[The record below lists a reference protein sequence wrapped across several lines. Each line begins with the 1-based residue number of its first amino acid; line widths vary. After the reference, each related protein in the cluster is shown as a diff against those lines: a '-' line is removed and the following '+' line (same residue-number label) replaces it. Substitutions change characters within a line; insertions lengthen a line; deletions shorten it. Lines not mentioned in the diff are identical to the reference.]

1 MKPDEVNSSQPP
13 VRVLILEDSLRDAKL
28 IASTLKDK
36 GYRVYYE
43 VTDSPELFRESL
55 EKAEYDLILADFN
68 LHNWNARDAIEIL
81 KKSGKDIP
89 LIVVTG
95 SLGDEAAVD
104 CIKLGAADFVLKDR
118 PARLPAAVQR
128 ALEEKRLRVE
138 NKRAEEAAREI
149 SRRLQVLMGNLPGMA
164 YRCRN
169 TPEWP
174 MEFVSEGCLAL
185 TGYTPEEMTNHRGT
199 KYGDLIHPEDKAA
212 VYREVQEAVRAGRP
226 FQLEYRIT
234 TKDGRL
240 VHVWEQ
246 GRLVA
251 GSGLGEQWLEG
262 FITDVTPRKQAEI
275 ELRRVNRALRTISLC
290 DEVLVRATEEPHLL
304 EDICGILVREGGYRM
319 AWVGFAENDEG
330 KSVRPVAHAGFEERY
345 LQTADITWADTER
358 GRGPTGTAI
367 RTGKPVVARNTQTE
381 SHLDPWREEQL
392 KRGYASGIAL
402 PIFLNDQVLG
412 GLTIYAKEVD
422 AFDSEEVRLLT
433 ELCNDL
439 EYGIQTLRTRAE
451 RKQAEEDLR
460 LARFSVD
467 HASDSII
474 WSDIQSRIIYAN
486 EAACRNLGRFLEEL
500 LSSTIPE
507 IDPLFPKE
515 GWGTYWQTL
524 RTLGTLT
531 FETQCI
537 SKLGGV
543 LTLEVT
549 ANYQEF
555 NGEGYCFAF
564 GRDITERKRAEEA
577 LRESERKYRQLHESM
592 MDGFARGDKD
602 GRLVEVNDAFCK
614 IVGYT
619 PEELSKL
626 TYRDLTPER
635 WHDAENDILEKQVL
649 TRGYSEIYEKEYRR
663 KDGAIIP
670 VELRTYLMLDESGNP
685 SGMWAIV
692 RDITERTWAERMLQE
707 YEKVVE
713 GTDELIV
720 VVDRDYR
727 HLLANRAFLDK
738 VGLEREEV
746 ICCSVSEV
754 LGRELF
760 ERVVKQKMDECF
772 QGKVV
777 RYEAKRQ
784 YPKLGER
791 DIFAS
796 YFPIEG
802 AHGVDRLAC
811 VLQDITERKR
821 AEEALR
827 ESERKFRRFAET
839 ITEVFW
845 TADHLLTKMLYV
857 SPSYERVWGRSC
869 ASLYKNPGSF
879 LEAIHPQDRE
889 RVLANLE
896 ARKNSQ
902 PFDHEYRIVQP
913 DGVVRWIWDR
923 GFPARD
929 EPGGGVWWVGV
940 AQDITERKQA
950 EEALIAERHLL
961 HTVMDNLP
969 DLIYFKDRESH
980 FTRINLAHAK
990 SFGLSHPSEAVG
1002 KADFDFHTAEHAQ
1015 EAWRDEQ
1022 EIIRTG
1028 RPLVDKEEKIVRQ
1041 DGRVTWVSTT
1051 KMPLRDPNG
1060 NIIGTFGVS
1069 RDITKRMLAEEA
1081 LRESEAELAAAQR
1094 IAHIGSWHWNIQ
1106 TDTGYWSDETIRI
1119 FGLTPDQMKDQRKSF
1134 LEMVHPADRMSV
1146 DQAMT
1151 DALNGTGEYDVIYRF
1166 QLPDG
1171 TEKVIHSEAEVLKD
1185 QAGNPLVMRGTN
1197 HDITELKRAE
1207 GELRLAQ
1214 FSLEHAS
1221 DGVFW
1226 MDSQGRIISG
1236 NESAC
1241 RSLGRSR
1248 EELLSLSIPDIDP
1261 LVPKETWGAFWNE
1274 VKSCGSKT
1282 FETQH
1287 QTKQGG
1293 CFPVEITANYL
1304 EFDGKEYSCAFVRDI
1319 TERKQ
1324 AEEELYQSRQLL
1336 QSILDTIP
1344 QRVFW
1349 KDRNILYLGCNK
1361 AFAIDAGLKD
1371 PAEIIGKNDYELPW
1385 RETAECYRADDKQV
1399 MENAA
1404 PRLNF
1409 EEPQHRP
1416 DGSQWW
1422 LRSSKL
1428 PLRDQEGKVVGLIG
1442 TYEDITQRKHIEAE
1456 LQRQQNF
1463 VQAVLDSVQSGIVAC
1478 DERGIL
1484 TLFNQATREMHGL
1497 PQEAIPA
1504 EEWAQHYGLYRA
1516 DGKTP
1521 MKKEEIPLFR
1531 ALQGEQLSNIEMVI
1545 IPEHGERHV
1554 VLSSGHPLINSA
1566 GRNLGAVSAMH
1577 DITDRKRAEEALRE
1591 NEEKYRSVVMN
1602 IPDVVWTMDSDGH
1615 IVFVTPN
1622 IQKLSGF
1629 TAEEVYRG
1637 GFDLLIDT
1645 MHSDDVQKI
1654 QNAIKAVFRDR
1665 QPRNV
1670 EYRGRCKNG
1679 EYIWVQARAV
1689 GAFEKNGKWFVQGLL
1704 SDITERKRAEEALR
1718 QSEGKYRALV
1728 TNIPDV
1734 VWTMDSELRITF
1746 ISKNIEM
1753 MSGFSI
1759 DDVNQNGFD
1768 LYISSIHPDDVHKVK
1783 DGLRALFAEGRPYDV
1798 ECRMQHKSGKW
1809 MWVHDRAH
1817 STYEKDGIRYAD
1829 GLLSDITERKRT
1841 EEEILFK
1848 TALLEG
1854 QSETAIDGILI
1865 VDEEDHIVLANK
1877 QFGLNFGV
1885 PDELLSTQ
1893 DDLIVRK
1900 YVTDQIED
1908 PSAFIAKI
1916 NYLNSNPKEKSSDEL
1931 KFKNGRVFDRY
1942 SAPLVDSNGR
1952 HRGRIWYFRDI
1963 TDRKREQKAILA
1975 SEERYRT
1982 LFENAPV
1989 GIYRTTPDGRIL
2001 AGNPALIRMLG
2012 YSSFEELAKC
2022 DLNNIYFDPEYPR
2035 DRFTALLEERGE
2047 VAALESSWRRPDGNI
2062 LHVRENARAVRDASG
2077 KLLYY
2082 EGTVEDITERMRTE
2096 DEHVRLVTAIE
2107 QSAEAVVITN
2117 PQGTIEYVNPAF
2129 TRITGYTRAEA
2140 MGQNPRILKSG
2151 NQDKAIY
2158 RQLWETILQGKPWH
2172 GEIINRRKD
2181 GSLYTEQMSVT
2192 PVRGARGD
2200 VTHFIATKQDITA
2213 RKQLELQVTQGQKME
2228 AVGRLAGGVA
2238 HDFNNLLTIINGY
2251 AQLLMERSTPEDPRR
2266 SMFEEI
2272 LTAGERA
2279 ASLTRQLLA
2288 FSRRQV
2294 MEPRVLDLNHVLA
2307 DTEKMLRRLIGE
2319 DVDLGTKYEAVLGRV
2334 KVDPGQIEQVIMN
2347 LAVNARDAM
2356 PEGGE
2361 LLIETSNVEVDEDYA
2376 RSHPNISPGKYV
2388 MVAVSDTGCGMDKET
2403 QAHVFEPFFTTK
2415 ERGKGTGL
2423 GLATVYGIIKQSG
2436 GFIWVYSEP
2445 GHGSSFKIYFP
2456 SVEEAVP
2463 TADPAKARSTK
2474 LAKGTETVMVV
2485 EDEEGVRSLVCKAL
2499 ISKGYKVL
2507 EAEGAAVALQIAEQF
2522 KEPIHLL
2529 LTDVVMP
2536 QTGGKAL
2543 AMRLIALH
2551 PETKVLYMSGYTTD
2565 AIVRQGILEE
2575 GTSFL
2580 QKPFAPNALLLKV
2593 REVLNAKPGTQH

>member
-1 MKPDEVNSSQPP
+1 MVETIKSDGVNSFEPP

-68 LHNWNARDAIEIL
+68 LRNWNANDALEIL

-104 CIKLGAADFVLKDR
+104 CIKRGAADFVLKDR

-128 ALEEKRLRVE
+128 ALEEKRLRTE
-138 NKRAEEAAREI
+138 NKRAEEAARDTN
-149 SRRLQVLMGNLPGMA
+149 RRLQVLMGNLPGMA

-185 TGYTPEEMTNHRGT
+185 TGYTPEEMTNHAGIE
-199 KYGDLIHPEDKAA
+199 YGNLIHPEDQEA
-212 VYREVQEAVRAGRP
+212 VSREVQGAVRSGRP

-251 GSGLGEQWLEG
+251 GSDSGEQWLEG
-262 FITDVTPRKQAEI
+262 FITDATPRKQAEM
-275 ELRRVNRALRTISLC
+275 ELHRVNRALRTISHC
-290 DEVLVRATEEPHLL
+290 NEVLVRATEEFHLL

-330 KSVRPVAHAGFEERY
+330 KSVRPAAHAGIEQAY
-345 LQTADITWADTER
+345 LQSANITWADTER
-358 GRGPTGTAI
+358 GRGPTGVAI
-367 RTGKPVVARNTQTE
+367 RTGKPVVARNTQTDA
-381 SHLDPWREEQL
+381 HLDPWREEQL

-402 PIFLNDQVLG
+402 PIKLDDNNVGALMV
-412 GLTIYAKEVD
+412 YAQEAD
-422 AFDSEEVRLLT
+422 AFDSAEMQLLMQ
-433 ELCNDL
+433 LSNDL
-439 EYGIQTLRTRAE
+439 AYGIQTLRTREE
-451 RKQAEEDLR
+451 RKRAEEDLR

-467 HASDSII
+467 HASDSVI
-474 WSDIQSRIIYAN
+474 WSDIQGRIIYAN
-486 EAACRNLGRFLEEL
+486 EAACRNLGRSLGEL
-500 LSSTIPE
+500 LSLTIPE

-515 GWGTYWQTL
+515 DWGTYWQTL

-537 SKLGGV
+537 SRLGGV

-555 NGEGYCFAF
+555 NGKGYCFAF
-564 GRDITERKRAEEA
+564 GRDITGRKRAEQELRLAQFSMEHASDGVFWMDSEGRIVRVNEAACHALERSREELLSLSIPDIDPLFRKETWAKTWEKLRSSGSLEFETQHRTKQGRVFPVAIAASHLEFDGKEYSCAIVRDITEHKQAEEALRESEERFRATFENAGIGMALVDLQGRPFKSNPTVRQMLGYSEEELSRMVFTEFTHPDDRELDWRLYTEMTAGKREKYEVEKRYLKKGGGVVWGLLTASLAKDRDGRPVCAIAMVQDISERKQAGEA

-592 MDGFARGDKD
+592 RDGFARGDKD

-626 TYRDLTPER
+626 TYQDLTPER
-635 WHDAENDILEKQVL
+635 WHDAENDIVEKEVL
-649 TRGYSEIYEKEYRR
+649 ARGYSEVYEKEYRR

-685 SGMWAIV
+685 CGMWAVV
-692 RDITERTWAERMLQE
+692 RDITERKWTERMLQE

-738 VGLEREEV
+738 VGLEREDV
-746 ICCSVSEV
+746 VGCPVSEV
-754 LGRELF
+754 LGREPF
-760 ERVVKQKMDECF
+760 ERVVKEKMDECF

-802 AHGVDRLAC
+802 ENGVDRLAC

-845 TADHLLTKMLYV
+845 TADHLLTKLLYV

-869 ASLYKNPGSF
+869 ASLYENPGSF

-896 ARKNSQ
+896 ARNNSQ
-902 PFDHEYRIVQP
+902 PFEHEYRIVQP

-923 GFPARD
+923 GFPAHD
-929 EPGGGVWWVGV
+929 EPGGSTWWVGV

-969 DLIYFKDRESH
+969 DLIYFKDREGH
-980 FTRINLAHAK
+980 FARINLAHAK

-1002 KADFDFHTAEHAQ
+1002 KTDFDFHTPEHAQ
-1015 EAWRDEQ
+1015 EAWADEQ

-1028 RPLVDKEEKIVRQ
+1028 QPLVGKEENIVRQ

-1051 KMPLRDPNG
+1051 KMPLRDPSG
-1060 NIIGTFGVS
+1060 SIIGTFGVS
-1069 RDITKRMLAEEA
+1069 RDIT
-1081 LRESEAELAAAQR
+1081 Q
-1094 IAHIGSWHWNIQ
+1094 
-1106 TDTGYWSDETIRI
+1106 
-1119 FGLTPDQMKDQRKSF
+1119 
-1134 LEMVHPADRMSV
+1134 
-1146 DQAMT
+1146 
-1151 DALNGTGEYDVIYRF
+1151 
-1166 QLPDG
+1166 
-1171 TEKVIHSEAEVLKD
+1171 
-1185 QAGNPLVMRGTN
+1185 
-1197 HDITELKRAE
+1197 
-1207 GELRLAQ
+1207 
-1214 FSLEHAS
+1214 
-1221 DGVFW
+1221 
-1226 MDSQGRIISG
+1226 
-1236 NESAC
+1236 
-1241 RSLGRSR
+1241 
-1248 EELLSLSIPDIDP
+1248 
-1261 LVPKETWGAFWNE
+1261 
-1274 VKSCGSKT
+1274 
-1282 FETQH
+1282 
-1287 QTKQGG
+1287 
-1293 CFPVEITANYL
+1293 
-1304 EFDGKEYSCAFVRDI
+1304 
-1319 TERKQ
+1319 RKQ
-1324 AEEELYQSRQLL
+1324 AEE
-1336 QSILDTIP
+1336 
-1344 QRVFW
+1344 
-1349 KDRNILYLGCNK
+1349 
-1361 AFAIDAGLKD
+1361 ALK
-1371 PAEIIGKNDYELPW
+1371 
-1385 RETAECYRADDKQV
+1385 
-1399 MENAA
+1399 
-1404 PRLNF
+1404 
-1409 EEPQHRP
+1409 
-1416 DGSQWW
+1416 
-1422 LRSSKL
+1422 
-1428 PLRDQEGKVVGLIG
+1428 
-1442 TYEDITQRKHIEAE
+1442 
-1456 LQRQQNF
+1456 
-1463 VQAVLDSVQSGIVAC
+1463 
-1478 DERGIL
+1478 
-1484 TLFNQATREMHGL
+1484 
-1497 PQEAIPA
+1497 
-1504 EEWAQHYGLYRA
+1504 
-1516 DGKTP
+1516 
-1521 MKKEEIPLFR
+1521 
-1531 ALQGEQLSNIEMVI
+1531 
-1545 IPEHGERHV
+1545 
-1554 VLSSGHPLINSA
+1554 
-1566 GRNLGAVSAMH
+1566 
-1577 DITDRKRAEEALRE
+1577 E

-1602 IPDVVWTMDSDGH
+1602 IPDVVWTIDSEGRV
-1615 IVFVTPN
+1615 VFITPN
-1622 IQKLSGF
+1622 IEKLGGF
-1629 TAEEVYRG
+1629 TAEEVYRAG
-1637 GFDLLIDT
+1637 LGLLIDT
-1645 MHSDDVQKI
+1645 SHSDDIQKI
-1654 QNAIKAVFRDR
+1654 QNAIEAVFRDR
-1665 QPRNV
+1665 QPRNI
-1670 EYRGRCKNG
+1670 EYRGRRKDG
-1679 EYIWVQARAV
+1679 EWIWVEARAV

-1718 QSEGKYRALV
+1718 QSEEKYRALV

-1734 VWTMDSELRITF
+1734 VWTVDAELHYVF
-1746 ISKNIEM
+1746 VSKDVQTA
-1753 MSGFSI
+1753 SGFSTEE
-1759 DDVNQNGFD
+1759 VLEHGSE
-1768 LYISSIHPDDVHKVK
+1768 LYLDALHPDDAHKVK
-1783 DGLRALFAEGRPYDV
+1783 EAFHALFTHGRPFDLEYRLKRKDG
-1798 ECRMQHKSGKW
+1798 EW
-1809 MWVHDRAH
+1809 IWLHDRALA
-1817 STYEKDGIRYAD
+1817 TYEKNGIRYAD
-1829 GLLSDITERKRT
+1829 GLRADITERKRA

-1865 VDEEDHIVLANK
+1865 VDDEDHIVLANK

-1885 PDELLSTQ
+1885 PDELLSTK

-1900 YVTDQIED
+1900 YVKDQVED
-1908 PSAFIAKI
+1908 PSAFVARV
-1916 NYLNSNPKEKSSDEL
+1916 NYLNSHWKEKGNDEL
-1931 KFKNGRVFDRY
+1931 KFKNGKVFDRY

-1963 TDRKREQKAILA
+1963 TDRKREQKAILE

-2022 DLNNIYFDPEYPR
+2022 DLNNIYFAPEYPR
-2035 DRFTALLEERGE
+2035 SRFMALLEEQGE
-2047 VAALESSWRRPDGNI
+2047 VAALESAWRKLDGNV
-2062 LHVRENARAVRDASG
+2062 LHIRENARAVRDASG

-2151 NQDKAIY
+2151 NQDEAIY

-2266 SMFEEI
+2266 SMFDEI

-2319 DVDLGTKYEAVLGRV
+2319 DVDLRTKYEAALGRV

-2445 GHGSSFKIYFP
+2445 GHGSKFKIYFP

-2499 ISKGYKVL
+2499 ISKGYRVL

-2580 QKPFAPNALLLKV
+2580 QKPFAPSALLQKV
-2593 REVLNAKPGTQH
+2593 REVLNAKPGTQP

>member
-1 MKPDEVNSSQPP
+1 M
-13 VRVLILEDSLRDAKL
+13 
-28 IASTLKDK
+28 
-36 GYRVYYE
+36 
-43 VTDSPELFRESL
+43 
-55 EKAEYDLILADFN
+55 
-68 LHNWNARDAIEIL
+68 
-81 KKSGKDIP
+81 
-89 LIVVTG
+89 
-95 SLGDEAAVD
+95 
-104 CIKLGAADFVLKDR
+104 
-118 PARLPAAVQR
+118 
-128 ALEEKRLRVE
+128 
-138 NKRAEEAAREI
+138 
-149 SRRLQVLMGNLPGMA
+149 
-164 YRCRN
+164 
-169 TPEWP
+169 
-174 MEFVSEGCLAL
+174 
-185 TGYTPEEMTNHRGT
+185 
-199 KYGDLIHPEDKAA
+199 
-212 VYREVQEAVRAGRP
+212 
-226 FQLEYRIT
+226 
-234 TKDGRL
+234 
-240 VHVWEQ
+240 
-246 GRLVA
+246 
-251 GSGLGEQWLEG
+251 
-262 FITDVTPRKQAEI
+262 
-275 ELRRVNRALRTISLC
+275 
-290 DEVLVRATEEPHLL
+290 
-304 EDICGILVREGGYRM
+304 
-319 AWVGFAENDEG
+319 
-330 KSVRPVAHAGFEERY
+330 
-345 LQTADITWADTER
+345 
-358 GRGPTGTAI
+358 
-367 RTGKPVVARNTQTE
+367 
-381 SHLDPWREEQL
+381 
-392 KRGYASGIAL
+392 
-402 PIFLNDQVLG
+402 
-412 GLTIYAKEVD
+412 
-422 AFDSEEVRLLT
+422 
-433 ELCNDL
+433 
-439 EYGIQTLRTRAE
+439 
-451 RKQAEEDLR
+451 
-460 LARFSVD
+460 
-467 HASDSII
+467 
-474 WSDIQSRIIYAN
+474 
-486 EAACRNLGRFLEEL
+486 
-500 LSSTIPE
+500 
-507 IDPLFPKE
+507 
-515 GWGTYWQTL
+515 
-524 RTLGTLT
+524 
-531 FETQCI
+531 
-537 SKLGGV
+537 
-543 LTLEVT
+543 
-549 ANYQEF
+549 
-555 NGEGYCFAF
+555 
-564 GRDITERKRAEEA
+564 
-577 LRESERKYRQLHESM
+577 RESERKYRQLHESM
-592 MDGFARGDKD
+592 MDGFGRGDKD

-626 TYRDLTPER
+626 TYQDLTPER
-635 WHDAENDILEKQVL
+635 WHAAEKDIVEKEVL
-649 TRGYSEIYEKEYRR
+649 TRGYSEVYEKEYRR

-692 RDITERTWAERMLQE
+692 RDITERKWTERMLQE

-727 HLLANRAFLDK
+727 HLLANRAFLDRA
-738 VGLEREEV
+738 GLEREDV
-746 ICCSVSEV
+746 VGCPVSEV
-754 LGRELF
+754 VGRELF
-760 ERVVKQKMDECF
+760 ERIVKEKMDECF

-802 AHGVDRLAC
+802 DNGVDRLAC
-811 VLQDITERKR
+811 VMQDITERKR

-845 TADHLLTKMLYV
+845 TADHPLTKMLYV

-869 ASLYKNPGSF
+869 ASLYENPGSF

-889 RVLANLE
+889 RVLASLG

-902 PFDHEYRIVQP
+902 PFEHEYRIVQP

-929 EPGGGVWWVGV
+929 EPGGRTWWVGV

-950 EEALIAERHLL
+950 QEALLAERHLL

-969 DLIYFKDRESH
+969 DLIYFKDREGH
-980 FTRINLAHAK
+980 FTRINLGHAK

-1002 KADFDFHTAEHAQ
+1002 KTDFDFHTPEHAQ

-1028 RPLVDKEEKIVRQ
+1028 LPLVNKEEKIVRQ

-1069 RDITKRMLAEEA
+1069 RDIT
-1081 LRESEAELAAAQR
+1081 Q
-1094 IAHIGSWHWNIQ
+1094 
-1106 TDTGYWSDETIRI
+1106 
-1119 FGLTPDQMKDQRKSF
+1119 
-1134 LEMVHPADRMSV
+1134 
-1146 DQAMT
+1146 
-1151 DALNGTGEYDVIYRF
+1151 
-1166 QLPDG
+1166 
-1171 TEKVIHSEAEVLKD
+1171 
-1185 QAGNPLVMRGTN
+1185 
-1197 HDITELKRAE
+1197 
-1207 GELRLAQ
+1207 
-1214 FSLEHAS
+1214 
-1221 DGVFW
+1221 
-1226 MDSQGRIISG
+1226 
-1236 NESAC
+1236 
-1241 RSLGRSR
+1241 
-1248 EELLSLSIPDIDP
+1248 
-1261 LVPKETWGAFWNE
+1261 
-1274 VKSCGSKT
+1274 
-1282 FETQH
+1282 
-1287 QTKQGG
+1287 
-1293 CFPVEITANYL
+1293 
-1304 EFDGKEYSCAFVRDI
+1304 
-1319 TERKQ
+1319 RKQ
-1324 AEEELYQSRQLL
+1324 AEE
-1336 QSILDTIP
+1336 
-1344 QRVFW
+1344 
-1349 KDRNILYLGCNK
+1349 
-1361 AFAIDAGLKD
+1361 ALK
-1371 PAEIIGKNDYELPW
+1371 
-1385 RETAECYRADDKQV
+1385 
-1399 MENAA
+1399 
-1404 PRLNF
+1404 
-1409 EEPQHRP
+1409 
-1416 DGSQWW
+1416 
-1422 LRSSKL
+1422 
-1428 PLRDQEGKVVGLIG
+1428 
-1442 TYEDITQRKHIEAE
+1442 
-1456 LQRQQNF
+1456 
-1463 VQAVLDSVQSGIVAC
+1463 
-1478 DERGIL
+1478 
-1484 TLFNQATREMHGL
+1484 
-1497 PQEAIPA
+1497 
-1504 EEWAQHYGLYRA
+1504 
-1516 DGKTP
+1516 
-1521 MKKEEIPLFR
+1521 
-1531 ALQGEQLSNIEMVI
+1531 
-1545 IPEHGERHV
+1545 
-1554 VLSSGHPLINSA
+1554 
-1566 GRNLGAVSAMH
+1566 
-1577 DITDRKRAEEALRE
+1577 E
-1591 NEEKYRSVVMN
+1591 NEEKYRSVVLN

-1615 IVFVTPN
+1615 IIFVTPN

-1759 DDVNQNGFD
+1759 EDVNQNGFD

-1829 GLLSDITERKRT
+1829 GLLSDITERKRA

-1854 QSETAIDGILI
+1854 QSETAIDGILV
-1865 VDEEDHIVLANK
+1865 VDDEDHIVLANK

-1900 YVTDQIED
+1900 YVKDQVED
-1908 PSAFIAKI
+1908 PSAFVESV
-1916 NYLNSNPKEKSSDEL
+1916 NYLNSHWKEKSNDEL
-1931 KFKNGRVFDRY
+1931 KFKNGKVFDRY

-1952 HRGRIWYFRDI
+1952 HRGRIWYIRDI
-1963 TDRKREQKAILA
+1963 TDRKREQKAILE

-2012 YSSFEELAKC
+2012 CSSFEELARC
-2022 DLNNIYFDPEYPR
+2022 DLNSIYFDPEYPR

-2140 MGQNPRILKSG
+2140 MGQNPSILKSG
-2151 NQDKAIY
+2151 NQDEAIY
-2158 RQLWETILQGKPWH
+2158 QQLWETILQGNTWH

-2181 GSLYTEQMSVT
+2181 GSLYTEQMSIT
-2192 PVRGARGD
+2192 PVRSARGEI
-2200 VTHFIATKQDITA
+2200 THFIATKQDITA
-2213 RKQLELQVTQGQKME
+2213 RKQLEQQFAQAQKME

-2251 AQLLMERSTPEDPRR
+2251 AQLLTERSAAEDPRR

-2294 MEPRVLDLNHVLA
+2294 MEPRILDLNHVLA

-2319 DVDLGTKYEAVLGRV
+2319 DVDLGTKYEAALGHV

-2356 PEGGE
+2356 PEGGK
-2361 LLIETSNVEVDEDYA
+2361 LFIETSNVDVDEDYA
-2376 RSHPNISPGKYV
+2376 RSHPNIRPGKYV
-2388 MVAVSDTGCGMDKET
+2388 MVVVSDTGCGMDKET

-2423 GLATVYGIIKQSG
+2423 GLATVYGIVKQSG

-2445 GHGSSFKIYFP
+2445 GKGTAFKIYFP
-2456 SVEEAVP
+2456 SIEEAVS
-2463 TADPAKARSTK
+2463 TAEPAKDHTTK
-2474 LAKGTETVMVV
+2474 MAKGTETIMVV

-2499 ISKGYKVL
+2499 TSKGYKVL
-2507 EAEGAAVALQIAEQF
+2507 EAEGGAAALKIAEQY

-2580 QKPFAPNALLLKV
+2580 QKPFAPNALLQKV
-2593 REVLNAKPGTQH
+2593 REVLKAKPGT